1 MSRNYKKNN
10 FVKVFS
16 CMYGSTIDVS
26 ISAVDRKYITH
37 RLEMIFKILKFLKMD
52 TTTKLFS
59 RINKDNNSM
68 TKFVLLKDK
77 NEDYFRINKLA
88 TDNRD
93 YYLLFFTF

>member
-10 FVKVFS
+10 FVEVFS

-26 ISAVDRKYITH
+26 ISAVDRKYIT
-37 RLEMIFKILKFLKMD
+37 RLEMIFKILKFFKMD

-68 TKFVLLKDK
+68 PKFVIKRQK
-77 NEDYFRINKLA
+77 
-88 TDNRD
+88 
-93 YYLLFFTF
+93 